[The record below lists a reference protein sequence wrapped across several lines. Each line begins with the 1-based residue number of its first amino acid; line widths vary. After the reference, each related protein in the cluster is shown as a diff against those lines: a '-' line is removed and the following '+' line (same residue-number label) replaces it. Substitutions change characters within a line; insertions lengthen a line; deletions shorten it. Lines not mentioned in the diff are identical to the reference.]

1 MGNWNK
7 CAIWV
12 RIHVFNK
19 EGKFVQNLY
28 LYSGRIKDDCKF
40 RPEATTRSDILY
52 SFGQENL
59 IFIREK

>member
-1 MGNWNK
+1 MYLTKKGN
-7 CAIWV
+7 
-12 RIHVFNK
+12 
-19 EGKFVQNLY
+19 FVQNFC
-28 LYSGRIKDDCKF
+28 LYSGQIKDDCKF